1 MNQMMKKI
9 IVLLL
14 ISGFWSRLML
24 LQQQEDT
31 EGEEI
36 EAQELAVIL
45 EVETLTAIIIILVPI
60 IIALIL
66 EHLEWEEDIVGEG
79 FGSG

>member
-1 MNQMMKKI
+1 
-9 IVLLL
+9 
-14 ISGFWSRLML
+14 ML